1 MDNDNFFKKLRAA
14 KDNKNHIDPID
25 IFRRL
30 PKPLGIVDLY
40 SSQAEVLQSWFKD
53 RREQDT
59 VVKLHTGGGKT
70 LVALL
75 MAQSTLNETKE
86 SVIYLVP
93 TTQLVEQ
100 TIEKAK
106 SLQIRAVPY
115 EKGKP
120 LNDDFLN
127 ARAIMVGT
135 YNALFNGKSKF
146 GLHGKSQPPQKVAAI
161 IVDDAHTAFS
171 VVREAFTLTISA
183 SDDKEL
189 YKSLTGLFR
198 HAFIEI
204 EKIGT
209 FDDVISGYEK
219 KISLEIPYTAW
230 HKQLEVVRAQ
240 LTSKKDS
247 FEWPLL
253 RDSLHLCHALVSS
266 ESFVITPIVPL
277 IHHFPTFI
285 DAKRRI
291 YMSATIADDSDII
304 RTFDV
309 KYDAIKKALKSR
321 SLAGVSE
328 RMILIPDLMRS
339 EEITQ
344 NSIKAIVKWIS
355 GYELGTIILAPSNK
369 SAEQWSDV
377 AQVANGSDEVV
388 KLVSSLQKGEIFGP
402 IVFANRYDGIDLPHN
417 SCRLLVMSELPLGTS
432 SYESFRAS
440 VLNGGVSM
448 NRMLA
453 QRIEQA
459 IGRGARGSGDYC
471 VVLLTG
477 ADLAAWISKE
487 ANLKFLTHVTKAQLQ
502 MGIEASKEITDVKEL
517 ASVIAQSVNRNEAWV
532 AYYAEQ
538 LAELTNE
545 DVLDELCLAQATIE
559 RKAIDLWHKGSHDK
573 AITHIETKLNENN
586 ELDAS
591 TRGWLLQLA
600 ARIAHHWGQPERSED
615 FQRRAHA
622 DNRNLI
628 RPKTRPPYRLLAAPS
643 QQSSAI
649 IKQFGNYDKNMR
661 RGFLQA
667 FEEVTAHLNENVSA
681 NQFEAAL
688 DKLGNMLGF
697 SSERYDKNGEGP
709 DVLWLLPGKHGLVIE
724 AKNRKQEK
732 NSLTKSNHGQLLVA
746 AEWFTNHYE
755 GYECIKVSVHPT
767 NKATKNASA
776 DGSYA
781 LTYKKLASL
790 ISDARAIFSALCN
803 SQLSGEHLRAECE
816 SLLKDSPLKSENFV
830 KNYLVPFEECP

>member
-1 MDNDNFFKKLRAA
+1 MVDFNKLRA
-14 KDNKNHIDPID
+14 KDSKKPIDPIE

-40 SSQAEVLQSWFKD
+40 SSQADVLQSWFKE
-53 RREQDT
+53 RQEQDT

-100 TIEKAK
+100 TLEKAK
-106 SLQIRAVPY
+106 SLSINAVSY

-146 GLHGKSQPPQKVAAI
+146 GLQGKPQPQKVAAI

-183 SDDKEL
+183 RDDKEL
-189 YKSLTGLFR
+189 YQNLTGLFR
-198 HAFIEI
+198 QAFNDI

-209 FDDVISGYEK
+209 FDDVISGCEK
-219 KISLEIPYTAW
+219 NIILETPYTAW
-230 HKQLEVVRAQ
+230 HNQLAVVRTQ
-240 LTSKKDS
+240 LTNKKDS

-277 IHHFPTFI
+277 IHYFPTFI
-285 DAKRRI
+285 NADRRI

-309 KYDAIKKALKSR
+309 KENAIKKALKSR

-339 EEITQ
+339 EEIIQ

-355 GYELGTIILAPSNK
+355 EHKLGTIILVPSNK

-377 AQVANGSDEVV
+377 AQVAAGSDEVV

-477 ADLAAWISKE
+477 ADLAAWVSKE
-487 ANLKFLTHVTKAQLQ
+487 ANSKFLTHVTKAQLQ
-502 MGIEASKEITDVKEL
+502 MGIEVSKEITDVKGLEH
-517 ASVIAQSVNRNEAWV
+517 VILQSVNRDEAWV

-545 DVLDELCLAQATIE
+545 NVLDELCLAQATIE
-559 RKAIDLWHKGSHDK
+559 RKAIELWHSGYHDK
-573 AITHIETKLNENN
+573 AITHIETKLHQNN
-586 ELDAS
+586 ELDDS

-600 ARIAHHWGQPERSED
+600 ARVAHHWGQADQAED
-615 FQRRAHA
+615 FQCRAYA
-622 DNRNLI
+622 CNRSLL
-628 RPKTRPPYRLLAAPS
+628 RPKTRPPYRLLTAPS
-643 QQSSAI
+643 QQASRI
-649 IKQFGNYDKNMR
+649 IKQFDHYDKSMR
-661 RGFLQA
+661 RGLLKDL
-667 FEEVTAHLNENVSA
+667 EEVAAHLNEHVSA

-697 SSERYDKNGEGP
+697 SSERHDKHGEGP
-709 DVLWLLPGKHGLVIE
+709 DVLWLLSGKYGLVIE
-724 AKNRKQEK
+724 AKSRKQEK
-732 NSLTKSNHGQLLVA
+732 NPFTKSNHGQLLVA
-746 AEWFTNHYE
+746 AEWFTKYYE

-781 LTYKKLASL
+781 LTYEKLASL

-816 SLLKDSPLKSENFV
+816 SLLKDSPLKSESFV
-830 KNYLVPFEECP
+830 KNYLVPFEEYP